1 MNAEEEKTKCEI
13 CGHEMVHFH
22 EGSNGGEKCPNCGW
36 GYVTTMFPDTIADET
51 IYGIYLL
58 GPQTASRAALKT
70 VSEII
75 NSNYLAAKKALDSE
89 SGNLLIAEC
98 ALKIKRFARS
108 LNEVGVRYE
117 IRPPFPHDVDDHSD
131 DNYVV

>member
-1 MNAEEEKTKCEI
+1 MEKDTSKCEI
-13 CGHEMVHFH
+13 CGHEMIPFH
-22 EGSNGGEKCPNCGW
+22 KGSEGGMRCPNCGCCV
-36 GYVTTMFPDTIADET
+36 VTTMFPDAVADET

-58 GPQTASRAALKT
+58 GPQVANRAALKA

-75 NSNYLAAKKALDSE
+75 NSNYLAAKKALDGE
-89 SGNLLIAEC
+89 SGNLLIAGC

-117 IRPPFPHDVDDHSD
+117 IKPPFPHDLDDHSD

>member
-1 MNAEEEKTKCEI
+1 MEETTSKCEI

-22 EGSNGGEKCPNCGW
+22 KGSNGGEKCPNCGW

-58 GPQTASRAALKT
+58 GPQAASRAALKT

-75 NSNYLAAKKALDSE
+75 NSNYLAAKRALDSE
-89 SGNLLIAEC
+89 SGNLLIAGC

-117 IRPPFPHDVDDHSD
+117 IRPPFPHDLDDHSD
-131 DNYVV
+131 DNYSV